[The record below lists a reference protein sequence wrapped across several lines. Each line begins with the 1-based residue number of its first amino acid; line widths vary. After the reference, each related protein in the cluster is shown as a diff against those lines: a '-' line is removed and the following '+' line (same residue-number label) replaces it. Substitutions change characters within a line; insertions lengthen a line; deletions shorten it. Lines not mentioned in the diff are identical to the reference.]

1 MGTEFNDV
9 ADRDVALARE
19 VRAHT
24 DSLAG
29 AADIPYRDTVDSALA
44 AYEANKARLYRQ
56 QDGKPIYA
64 PDEHKA
70 RESTLL
76 ADLDGR
82 LQSAVQSVETR
93 AADAELAAR
102 RVQRDPLFGLD
113 AGDSQKASGLA
124 PFVREEAEAQPL
136 DRLTETVRT
145 ALLTGTKVE
154 KILTLRYAARR
165 VEAERAPYAQD
176 GPKARQQHP
185 QADHVHALALA
196 LGELEAHL
204 APPDAKERVQTAKE
218 RRAEANRLR
227 AYAGRAR
234 GEADGSAA
242 RGIAQMRQRLG
253 MI

>member
-1 MGTEFNDV
+1 MEQESTEL

-19 VRAHT
+19 IRAQT
-24 DSLAG
+24 DSKQG
-29 AADIPYRDTVDSALA
+29 AADIPYRDTVDSALSV
-44 AYEANKARLYRQ
+44 YEANKARLYRQ

-64 PDEHKA
+64 PDEHNA

-76 ADLDGR
+76 ADLDSR
-82 LQSAVQSVETR
+82 LQGAVQSAESR

-113 AGDSQKASGLA
+113 DGDTQKASGLA

-154 KILTLRYAARR
+154 KLLTLRYAARR

-185 QADHVHALALA
+185 QAGHVRTLAIALD
-196 LGELEAHL
+196 ELEAHL

-234 GEADGSAA
+234 EEADGSAA

-253 MI
+253 ML

>member
-9 ADRDVALARE
+9 DDGDVALARE
-19 VRAHT
+19 IRAQT
-24 DSLAG
+24 DSQQG

-44 AYEANKARLYRQ
+44 TYEANKARLYRQ
-56 QDGKPIYA
+56 QDGKPIYT

-70 RESTLL
+70 REGALL
-76 ADLDGR
+76 ADLDSR
-82 LQSAVQSVETR
+82 LESAVQSVESR

-102 RVQRDPLFGLD
+102 RAQRDPLFGLD
-113 AGDSQKASGLA
+113 AGDTRKASGLA
-124 PFVREEAEAQPL
+124 PFVREEAETQPL

-165 VEAERAPYAQD
+165 VEAERAPYAED

-185 QADHVHALALA
+185 QADHVHTLTTA

-204 APPDAKERVQTAKE
+204 APPDANSLSAK
-218 RRAEANRLR
+218 
-227 AYAGRAR
+227 
-234 GEADGSAA
+234 
-242 RGIAQMRQRLG
+242 
-253 MI
+253 

>member
-1 MGTEFNDV
+1 MGLEFTEL

-19 VRAHT
+19 IRAHT
-24 DSLAG
+24 DSLPG
-29 AADIPYRDTVDSALA
+29 AADILHRDTVDSALA
-44 AYEANKARLYRQ
+44 TYEANKARLYRQ
-56 QDGKPIYA
+56 QDGKPIYT

-70 RESTLL
+70 REGALL
-76 ADLDGR
+76 ADLDSR
-82 LQSAVQSVETR
+82 LEGAVQSAESR
-93 AADAELAAR
+93 AADAELSAR

-113 AGDSQKASGLA
+113 AGDTQKASGLA
-124 PFVREEAEAQPL
+124 SFVRGEAEAQPL

-185 QADHVHALALA
+185 QAGHVHALATA
-196 LGELEAHL
+196 LDELEAHL

-234 GEADGSAA
+234 GRPMGAPPEALPRCASAWV
-242 RGIAQMRQRLG
+242 
-253 MI
+253 

>member
-1 MGTEFNDV
+1 MGLEFTEL
-9 ADRDVALARE
+9 ADHDVALARE
-19 VRAHT
+19 IRTHT
-24 DSLAG
+24 DSLPG
-29 AADIPYRDTVDSALA
+29 AADIPHRDTVDSALA
-44 AYEANKARLYRQ
+44 AYAANKARLYRQ

-70 RESTLL
+70 REGALL
-76 ADLDGR
+76 ADLDSR
-82 LQSAVQSVETR
+82 LESAVQSAESR

-102 RVQRDPLFGLD
+102 RVQHDPLFGLD
-113 AGDSQKASGLA
+113 AGDTQKASGLA

-165 VEAERAPYAQD
+165 VEAEREPYAED

-185 QADHVHALALA
+185 QAGHVRTLATALD
-196 LGELEAHL
+196 ELEAHL
-204 APPDAKERVQTAKE
+204 APPDAKERVQTAQE

-242 RGIAQMRQRLG
+242 RSIAAMRQRLG
-253 MI
+253 ML